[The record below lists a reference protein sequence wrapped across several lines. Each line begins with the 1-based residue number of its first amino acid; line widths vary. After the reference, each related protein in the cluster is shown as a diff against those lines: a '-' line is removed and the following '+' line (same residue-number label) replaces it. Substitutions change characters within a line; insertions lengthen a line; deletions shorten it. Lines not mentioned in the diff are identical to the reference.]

1 MDFELSDLERELATQ
16 VAAMAAGRFPL
27 SSSRAA
33 ESQRDVVDPDA
44 WQALIDVGVFSLLV
58 PEDEGGLGL
67 GLAQGTVVME
77 ELGRVLAL
85 GPIVSTMALSPN
97 LAAAADG
104 IPHGLIEEPPSRSA
118 FPLLVEHPESIAS
131 LVVVGPIED
140 SAQPPRLI
148 PVVDLELDEVAEP
161 LDPLT
166 PLAWC
171 RGVLPEGAEL
181 EGVTSHQLRQRA
193 MVLASAFQV
202 GIATEVVALA
212 TEYAKGRE
220 QFGRAIGSFQAIK
233 HLLADAICRAE
244 LARAAVHAAAVT
256 LDDAHVASAEGDTM
270 GLSAVE
276 VRWRAAASAKLLAD
290 EAAIT
295 HARTAIQVHGG
306 MGFTWEVPV
315 HLYLKRARVLASSF
329 GTRAE
334 LADMMAS
341 LI

>member
-148 PVVDLELDEVAEP
+148 PVVDLELD
-161 LDPLT
+161 
-166 PLAWC
+166 
-171 RGVLPEGAEL
+171 
-181 EGVTSHQLRQRA
+181 Q
-193 MVLASAFQV
+193 
-202 GIATEVVALA
+202 
-212 TEYAKGRE
+212 
-220 QFGRAIGSFQAIK
+220 
-233 HLLADAICRAE
+233 
-244 LARAAVHAAAVT
+244 AAVHAAAVT

-290 EAAIT
+290 VAAIT
-295 HARTAIQVHGG
+295 NARTAIQVHGG

>member
-1 MDFELSDLERELATQ
+1 MDFELSDLDRELKSQ

-27 SSSRAA
+27 ASSRVA
-33 ESQRDVVDPDA
+33 ESRRDVVDPDA

-58 PEDEGGLGL
+58 DEADGGLGL
-67 GLAQGTVVME
+67 GLAQGAVVME
-77 ELGRVLAL
+77 ELGKVLAL
-85 GPIVSTMALSPN
+85 GPIVATMALSPH
-97 LAAAADG
+97 LARAAEG
-104 IPHGLIEEPPSRSA
+104 VPHGLVEDLADRSA
-118 FPLLVEHPESIAS
+118 VPLLIEHPNSIDS
-131 LVVVGPIED
+131 LVVVGPISD
-140 SAQPPRLI
+140 VAQPPRLI
-148 PVVDLELDEVAEP
+148 AASDLDLEEVAGP

-166 PLAWC
+166 PLATCTKWLAL
-171 RGVLPEGAEL
+171 GTEL
-181 EGVTSHQLRQRA
+181 DHVASHHLRQRA

-202 GIATEVVALA
+202 GIATQVVTLA

-244 LARAAVHAAAVT
+244 LARAGVHAAAVT
-256 LDDAHVASAEGDTM
+256 LDDDHVAITEGDTM

-276 VRWRAAASAKLLAD
+276 VRWRGVASAKLLAD
-290 EAAIT
+290 EAALT
-295 HARTAIQVHGG
+295 NARTALQVHGG
-306 MGFTWEVPV
+306 MGFTWEVPI

-329 GTRAE
+329 GTRAQ